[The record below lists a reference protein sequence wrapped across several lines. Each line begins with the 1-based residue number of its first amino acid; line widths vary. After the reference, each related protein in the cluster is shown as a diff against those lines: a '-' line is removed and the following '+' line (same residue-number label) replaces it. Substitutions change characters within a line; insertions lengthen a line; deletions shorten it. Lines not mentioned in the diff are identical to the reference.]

1 MCSTKSADLIG
12 HIKFVLWGQLDGY
25 RVTRTFL
32 SVKGVAC
39 KTNQLL
45 GVNFQKVIT
54 SCENP
59 LSIPLWKFLLD
70 SLSVANKFDS
80 QL

>member
-1 MCSTKSADLIG
+1 MCSTKSVDLIG
-12 HIKFVLWGQLDGY
+12 HIKLVLWGQLDGY

-45 GVNFQKVIT
+45 WCKFPKSNYVMWK
-54 SCENP
+54 P
-59 LSIPLWKFLLD
+59 SIYTTVEISP
-70 SLSVANKFDS
+70 
-80 QL
+80 